1 MRTGPVA
8 CFENGH
14 RGAVGEAGTTC
25 LACPIG
31 HGPGTQWGGRGD
43 SHKAPLSLRF
53 FRLCSL
59 SGTGTVVLPLILVSP
74 DAVCRNGGKS

>member
-25 LACPIG
+25 LACPIAY
-31 HGPGTQWGGRGD
+31 GPSTQWGGRGD
-43 SHKAPLSLRF
+43 SHKAPLSPEVLQALLS
-53 FRLCSL
+53 FRNW
-59 SGTGTVVLPLILVSP
+59 
-74 DAVCRNGGKS
+74 DCRLAPHFSEP